1 MLRCYLEQEY
11 EPLLVAY
18 LSLLVREMFIRN
30 FFVRTFVLDD
40 LLKKTRAL
48 IINYRADPNNVGVVR
63 LNLNTGSRDIVML
76 QETLSYLNESLGSVT
91 LPTRP
96 DDANG
101 AQLFEYLNVA
111 TLLHD
116 VVRVSVA
123 SLCDCAALTAVT
135 RPQDLR
141 TKDLMKLVEGAHHEL
156 ANLQQ
161 MTDVINTKQLE
172 DVFRNVDSNT
182 KYLVD
187 ASAASERSS
196 ASLEVMQVILAGSF
210 AFDIVDRLSGGSL
223 NITVPDWVNSMVVDP
238 VITVPGL
245 WLLINLVRGNE
256 AVVQTAAASYP
267 PLHSLRCLAGVVG
280 VCIHH
285 AHQVDALPR
294 RPSQRSVDAAREGQ
308 HQDRRGCVGG
318 VHQHKV
324 SGSERRS
331 DGHRV
336 ADQED
341 GVA

>member
-1 MLRCYLEQEY
+1 
-11 EPLLVAY
+11 
-18 LSLLVREMFIRN
+18 MFIRN

-267 PLHSLRCLAGVVG
+267 PLRLLRCLAGVVG
-280 VCIHH
+280 LCIHH

-318 VHQHKV
+318 VHQHKI